1 MAKISL
7 KSLKKASKVFP
18 PVLKTVR
25 WTVEATEDNID
36 FLKESTK
43 LKEIE
48 LGEIIELEGEIF
60 IKKLDYKSAKDA
72 AKAYKWNINYEEI
85 EKSKLESVDADQ
97 LQATRLIGSVCEN
110 AAGKPFFDSIE
121 DVYSSEPSFITALY
135 AIADEV
141 NNFMGKSRTKNST
154 DTNSSANLSPAESVE
169 EPSKKLKSD

>member
-18 PVLKTVR
+18 PVVKTVR
-25 WTVEATEDNID
+25 WTLEVTEDNID

-43 LKEIE
+43 LKDIEI
-48 LGEIIELEGEIF
+48 GEMIELEGEVF

-72 AKAYKWNINYEEI
+72 AKAYKWDINYEEI
-85 EKSKLESVDADQ
+85 EKSKLESIDADQ
-97 LQATRLIGSVCEN
+97 LQAARLLGSVCED
-110 AAGKPFFDSIE
+110 ASGKPFFDSVE
-121 DVYSSEPSFITALY
+121 DIYISEPAFITAVY
-135 AIADEV
+135 AVADEV

-169 EPSKKLKSD
+169 EPSKKPKSD